1 MLRTVAAHCATLQA
15 HLNKYPTQT
24 IIDNQTM
31 ADTGSRGTVRAAFSC
46 VERERRRR
54 LESA

>member
-15 HLNKYPTQT
+15 HLNKYQTQA

>member
-1 MLRTVAAHCATLQA
+1 MRRTVAAHCATLQA
-15 HLNKYPTQT
+15 HLNKYSTQT

-31 ADTGSRGTVRAAFSC
+31 ADMVARGTVRAAFSC

>member
-31 ADTGSRGTVRAAFSC
+31 ADTGVPRDGAGGLLVR
-46 VERERRRR
+46 
-54 LESA
+54 